1 MKSFLDQSAGYLTH
15 IVGLLLKREITDS
28 IKENNIN
35 VTPEQWALLNR
46 LNENQGLTQNE
57 LGKVSFKDTA
67 NITRLIDKLEN
78 KGFVERQSNSSD
90 RRVRKIYITAQGRK
104 IRDLVEP
111 LAIKVLEKATENIDP
126 SEVDIYN
133 DVARRIIANLER

>member
-15 IVGLLLKREITDS
+15 IVGLLLKREITES

-67 NITRLIDKLEN
+67 NITRLIDKLEK
-78 KGFVERQSNSSD
+78 KGFVERQLNSSD
-90 RRVRKIYITAQGRK
+90 RRIRKIYITDQGRK

-111 LAIKVLEKATENIDP
+111 LAIKVLEEATKNIDP
-126 SEVDIYN
+126 IEVEIYN
-133 DVARRIIANLER
+133 DVARRIIGNLER